1 MNAPKYK
8 GVFQRIA
15 KDEISHAEFSW
26 TLHRWFM
33 TNLSKSEQQQI
44 QAAMSKVLVTQPEYS
59 HVVELGEM
67 DADTYGLAWEKFTKE
82 LALMKI

>member
-1 MNAPKYK
+1 
-8 GVFQRIA
+8 
-15 KDEISHAEFSW
+15 
-26 TLHRWFM
+26 M